1 MSGDCGTRTWW
12 FGSVSLWLVGVV
24 LGGTACGDGRSLEPS
39 GDGSDAAQTAL
50 ATSAAA
56 GTWRTRKPY
65 PTYLFDAKSAAITDP
80 ATLRTTLYVVGG
92 RSGPRLYNNVYKVVR
107 TYDVATN
114 TWGTRAP
121 FPVRILGPN
130 GAVEVNGKIYV
141 SGGLTSDYDSVRA
154 RWRSTVLKSLYAYT
168 PPTDK
173 WTRLKDMPYATAYG
187 VSGTYG
193 GKLYA
198 AVYCDAVAACVNGVL
213 LRYNPS
219 TNSWISLGPSPHSP
233 AFAGGGFI
241 GSKLYLVDLDG
252 HVDAYDVAS
261 ATWSTGPA
269 APFRALG
276 IAFCPP
282 ASAIMLAKVYLA
294 GCLPVDNTSG
304 LYPMLVFDPK
314 LGTWAQTAPTPIAV
328 SGHWWSLARVLV
340 NGKPGLELVGGIYP
354 DNHAQFMP

>member
-1 MSGDCGTRTWW
+1 MSYSPW
-12 FGSVSLWLVGVV
+12 SSLAIA
-24 LGGTACGDGRSLEPS
+24 LGLAACGPDPSTGPGGAEPAS
-39 GDGSDAAQTAL
+39 GPSAAVT
-50 ATSAAA
+50 AAA

-92 RSGPRLYNNVYKVVR
+92 RSGPRLYNNVYRVVR
-107 TYDVATN
+107 TYDVATMK
-114 TWGTRAP
+114 WGTRAP

-141 SGGLTSDYDSVRA
+141 SGGVTSYYDSLRG
-154 RWRSTVLKSLYAYT
+154 WRGKALNTLYMYA
-168 PPTDK
+168 PATDK

-219 TNSWISLGPSPHSP
+219 TNNWMSLGPTPHSP

-241 GSKLYLVDLDG
+241 SGKLYLVDMDG

-261 ATWSTGPA
+261 ATWSPGPV
-269 APFRALG
+269 APFQALG